1 MFRML
6 SQGLFFLCLLFITTV
21 SFSQNR
27 TVTGKV
33 TDSKDGSPLPNAT
46 ITIKGTKVAKQSAA
60 DGSFSIAVPPSAST
74 LVVSS
79 VGSATQEIDITN
91 KTSVDISLVIT
102 NTVLNDVVVIGYAT
116 VRKGDVTSSVSKV
129 TEKEFN
135 KGPFQ
140 SVDQLIQGKVPGL
153 NINRSGSDPNGTP
166 SIILRGVGSFGGSTA
181 PFYVIDGVPALSNEI
196 INSISPDNIASVDV
210 LKDASAT
217 AIYGTRGA
225 NGVIVITTKKAQAG
239 QSFVTYSGQY
249 GVDEISKR
257 FEVATTSEL
266 KTYLAAHNKSIP
278 STVDDGANTNWQKVI
293 ERTGKTQSHN
303 LSFGGGSSN
312 ARYIASIN
320 YFDQLGIIKTSSNN
334 RLTGRLNADFSQLD
348 NKLRFGLQLLT
359 GLTDSR
365 YVNPSQALGNALRY
379 SPAANVY
386 TADGKYRQTGQLG
399 DYNPLSLLESF
410 SDRRKGTTLSGT
422 ATMAIDILTGLTYNL
437 TATYQRDMQYGK
449 VFATND
455 YPDQSGLSIANGIN
469 GSTGYQARQYEN
481 FNERKLLETYVN
493 YSKTLGAVNLRL
505 LAGYSWQND
514 QSDGFG
520 AATQGIIS
528 SATGANNLALSNPP
542 AGYNGVTSSNLD
554 NDRLISF
561 FGRAEAG
568 FYDKYLL
575 TATFR
580 RDGSNK
586 FGTNNRW
593 AHFPAASIAWK
604 VLKESF
610 MLNQTTFSDLKLRI
624 GYGVSG
630 EKNLPNYASVYRYTN
645 SGYGRFYYNG
655 NFVPAIGLNTAF
667 DPNPDLKWQST
678 YVLNGGIDYGFMHNR
693 ITGSL
698 DFYKKNSKDL
708 LYRVNVAP
716 GQIGA
721 GGQLIKIGKQWQ
733 NVGEVVNKGIE
744 LQINFQA
751 IKGKDFSWNTSLN
764 AAYNKGK
771 VLSVTTS
778 QNDSI
783 DYSYIQGAGLT
794 DVFTQRLYPGSELG
808 AFFIYEWIGTTPDG
822 KQIFSNRTKQTITG
836 VGNLN
841 NRRDQQA
848 KFGSSLPKLTMGWTN
863 NFSYK
868 SLDLSIFL
876 RGQFGNKIMNLTA
889 LQLDRDPSYFAG
901 KNIPARFLTTNNNE
915 ATPAPS
921 TKYLENGNFVR
932 VDNITLGYNIPKF
945 SPKLKSFRVFVTV
958 LNAAVFTHYTGV
970 DPELSLNFNQA
981 NDTGALAGGNDFNVY
996 PKTRT
1001 FTFGLNVGL

>member
-1 MFRML
+1 MPK
-6 SQGLFFLCLLFITTV
+6 STKILFCLCFTFF
-21 SFSQNR
+21 SFTGYSQNR
-27 TVTGKV
+27 DVTGTV
-33 TDSKDGSPLPNAT
+33 TDSKSGAPLIGAT
-46 ITIKGTKVAKQSAA
+46 VSIKGTKLATQTTAS
-60 DGSFSIAVPPSAST
+60 GTFTISVPSSAST

-79 VGSATQEIDITN
+79 IDFTPQEVSITD
-91 KTSVDISLVIT
+91 KSSVNVSLAAA
-102 NTVLNDVVVIGYAT
+102 NTTLMDVVVIGYAT
-116 VRKGDVTSSVSKV
+116 VRKTDVTSSVSKV

-153 NINRSGSDPNGTP
+153 SISRSGNDPNATP

-181 PFYVIDGVPALSNEI
+181 PFYVIDGVPALNNEI

-225 NGVIVITTKKAQAG
+225 NGVIVITTKKATAG

-249 GVDEISKR
+249 GVDVVSKR
-257 FEVATTSEL
+257 FEVASTDEL
-266 KTYLAAHNKSIP
+266 RAYLAAHNQTIP
-278 STVDDGANTNWQKVI
+278 SSVDDKANTDWQKVI
-293 ERTGKTQSHN
+293 ERTGQTQSHN

-312 ARYIASIN
+312 ARYIASLN
-320 YFDQLGIIKTSSNN
+320 YFDQTGVIKTSSNN
-334 RLTGRLNADFSQLD
+334 RITGRLNADFSQL
-348 NKLRFGLQLLT
+348 NNRLRFGLQLLA
-359 GLTDSR
+359 GLTNSR

-399 DYNPLSLLESF
+399 DFNPLSLLETF
-410 SDRRKGTTLSGT
+410 NDTKKGTTLSGT
-422 ATMAIDILTGLTYNL
+422 ATMAVDILQGLTYNL
-437 TATYQRDMQYGK
+437 NATYQRDLQYGK
-449 VFATND
+449 VYATND
-455 YPDQSGLSIANGIN
+455 YPDQSGLNITNGIN
-469 GSTGYQARQYEN
+469 GTTGYQARQYQN
-481 FNERKLLETYVN
+481 FNERKLVETYIN
-493 YSKTLGAVNLRL
+493 YSKTLGSVNLRA

-514 QSDGFG
+514 QTDGFG

-528 SATGANNLALSNPP
+528 ATTGANNLALSNPP
-542 AGYNGVTSSNLD
+542 EGYNGVTSSNLD

-561 FGRAEAG
+561 FGRVEAG
-568 FYDKYLL
+568 FFDKYLI
-575 TATFR
+575 TATYR

-586 FGTNNRW
+586 FGSNNRW
-593 AHFPAASIAWK
+593 ANFPAASIAWK
-604 VLKESF
+604 LMKEEF
-610 MLNQTTFSDLKLRI
+610 MQDQKLFSDLKLRI

-655 NFVPAIGLNTAF
+655 AYVPAVGLNTAF

-678 YVLNGGIDYGFMHNR
+678 FVLNGGIDFGFLTNR

-708 LYRVNVAP
+708 LYKVNVP
-716 GQIGA
+716 SGSIGA
-721 GGQLIKIGKQWQ
+721 GGQLIRLGKQWQ

-744 LQINFQA
+744 FQLNFQA
-751 IKGKDFSWNTSLN
+751 IKGKDFTWNTSIN
-764 AAYNKGK
+764 AAYNNGK
-771 VLSVTTS
+771 VLSVTTN

-783 DYSYIQGAGLT
+783 DYSFIQGAGLT

-808 AFFIYEWIGTTPDG
+808 AFYLYEWVGTTPDG
-822 KQIFSNRTKQTITG
+822 KQIFVNGANKTITG
-836 VGNLN
+836 VGSLN

-848 KFGSSLPKLTMGWTN
+848 KFGSSMPKLTVGWTN
-863 NFSYK
+863 NFAYK
-868 SLDLSIFL
+868 KFDLSVFL

-889 LQLDRDPSYFAG
+889 LQLDRDPAYFAG
-901 KNIPARFLTTNNNE
+901 KNIPARFLTTNNTE
-915 ATPAPS
+915 ASPAPS
-921 TKYLENGNFVR
+921 TKYLESGNFLR
-932 VDNITLGYNIPKF
+932 LDNITLGYNIPKF
-945 SPKLKSFRVFVTV
+945 SSKLKSLRVFVTV
-958 LNAAVFTHYTGV
+958 LNAAVFTNYSGV

-981 NDTGALAGGNDFNVY
+981 NDTGALAGGNDFNIY

-1001 FTFGLNVGL
+1001 YTFGLNIGL